1 MIWTTDYSLSTLL
14 YCVVEWEKTHTYCPI
29 DPSLEIVLCPFCPHP
44 FKWPIASLHPLVS
57 CRLYP
62 SGSNKNFHSICKGKN
77 WEWSLQCT
85 ASVSS
90 GSESNH
96 TKTVAARQRTCLS
109 LPPVSCTVGERKKTM
124 QAESQWG
131 GLSQAAPPVL
141 CEWTLSRPTKQSPT
155 KTVCDIKSDGPCVTS
170 QSKSWTCALFTVT
183 WRRHPHHEVA
193 GWVED
198 RTFRF

>member
-1 MIWTTDYSLSTLL
+1 MNYRLHSFHSALL
-14 YCVVEWEKTHTYCPI
+14 RSGVGKKTHTYCPI
-29 DPSLEIVLCPFCPHP
+29 DPSLEIVLCPFCPHDP
-44 FKWPIASLHPLVS
+44 FKWPIPSLHPLVS

-109 LPPVSCTVGERKKTM
+109 LPPVSCTVGERKK
-124 QAESQWG
+124 QCKQGASEEVYLRRPHQCCANELCP
-131 GLSQAAPPVL
+131 GLQS
-141 CEWTLSRPTKQSPT
+141 SRPLKQYA
-155 KTVCDIKSDGPCVTS
+155 I
-170 QSKSWTCALFTVT
+170 
-183 WRRHPHHEVA
+183 
-193 GWVED
+193 
-198 RTFRF
+198 